1 MAVYNPATTP
11 VVPSQNPDPN
21 GDIGQTYIAHK
32 QELVSQI
39 MAAFRTNLPSNYVSV
54 INGPY
59 YTLQFQALAERL
71 AEFQITASQVFRDA
85 EYDILRSEYLW
96 QTLGTLVF
104 PTNDVPQID
113 GDTLY
118 RDFLRGMVRLL
129 LQGATKAS
137 VQGGIEL
144 LTDDVVTVI
153 ERFIAAREP
162 GSEWTNLDTFSFDV
176 LVEGLP
182 TNPFTLAENVRKVLD
197 ALRPAHTLY
206 TYANVLREEFPTP
219 ISDDYAWDLT
229 NYHYDDTRKYCGGA
243 EAITGTTGVT
253 PVTDVATL
261 TDIARSFEHI
271 KVGSTLSIPFG
282 EAASEVFTVVD
293 AVNLIFQATNLSLT
307 ALTPLLSMVG
317 LRNTTTGFDF
327 NITGARILSFN
338 TVQLDADL
346 TQPALTVGDVLQG
359 NYLWRNSPNAGAI
372 RRVVGI
378 RGFRT
383 DDATA
388 RPYTTSP
395 TGLTGTA
402 RVVGGAA
409 VDLAQNF
416 GLCVDG
422 EVLTFASGPNAGLA
436 YRLATLLGNNGG
448 PVGLVT
454 GPATAVRPAP
464 STLLLSARLFPATG
478 QTYQVTVDRL
488 GVQVPQ
494 VVTAE
499 DASAQFWA

>member
-1 MAVYNPATTP
+1 MAVYNPATSP
-11 VVPSQNPDPN
+11 FVPRQNPDPN
-21 GDIGQTYIAHK
+21 GDVGQTYIARK
-32 QELVSQI
+32 QDLVSQI
-39 MAAFRTNLPSNYVSV
+39 MTAFRTNLPSNYVSV

-71 AEFQITASQVFRDA
+71 AEFQIAASQVFRDA

-137 VQGGIEL
+137 VQGGVEL

-153 ERFIAAREP
+153 ERFIAARVP
-162 GSEWTNLDTFSFDV
+162 GSEWTNLDTYSFDV
-176 LVEGLP
+176 LVEGLSS
-182 TNPFTLAENVRKVLD
+182 NPFTLAENVRKVLD

-219 ISDDYAWDLT
+219 LSDDYAWDLT

-243 EAITGTTGVT
+243 EAITGTAGLTLA
-253 PVTDVATL
+253 TDAATL
-261 TDIARSFEHI
+261 TDNARSFEHI
-271 KVGSTLSIPFG
+271 KVGATLAIPFG
-282 EAASEVFTVVD
+282 EAASVVFTVVD
-293 AVNLIFQATNLSLT
+293 ATTLTFQSTSPALT
-307 ALTPLLSMVG
+307 ALTPILSMVG
-317 LRNTTTGFDF
+317 LRNVTTASDF
-327 NITGARILSFN
+327 NITGARILSYN
-338 TVQLDADL
+338 TVQLDTDL
-346 TQPALTVGDVLQG
+346 AQPALTVGDVIQG
-359 NYLWRNSPNAGAI
+359 NYLWRNSPNAGAV
-372 RRVVGI
+372 RRVVGT

-383 DDATA
+383 DDATP
-388 RPYTTSP
+388 RPYSTSP

-402 RVVGGAA
+402 TVVNGAA

-416 GLCVDG
+416 ALGVDG
-422 EVLTFASGPNAGLA
+422 EVLAFTSGPNAGMA
-436 YRLATLLGNNGG
+436 YRLATVLGNNGG
-448 PVGLVT
+448 PIGTAL
-454 GPATAVRPAP
+454 GPSTAVRPAP

-494 VVTAE
+494 VATAE
-499 DASAQFWA
+499 DVSAQFWA